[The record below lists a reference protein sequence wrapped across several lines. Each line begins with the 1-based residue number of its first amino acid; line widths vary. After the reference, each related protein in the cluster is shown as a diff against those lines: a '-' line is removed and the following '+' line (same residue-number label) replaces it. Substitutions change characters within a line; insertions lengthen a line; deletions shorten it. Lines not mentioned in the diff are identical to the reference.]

1 MKRTTKLISG
11 AIAIASLSATPL
23 MADSASFAGPY
34 IGVQGSA
41 IGVEMDGNHNDTTGT
56 VTTGTI
62 GKFALIA
69 GAELGYAYPVNES
82 FLIDIGANYVDG
94 DATITSSSDRASGN
108 DKVTFS
114 IGDHY
119 TIYIAPTVA
128 ISETS
133 SLYFKFGISEADA
146 SASSNVTAPGDLSG
160 ETYAIG
166 SRTMLPSGVFIRTEA
181 GFSEYDKITVSGTT
195 ANANPQTGV
204 STLTKVTAD
213 PTIAFGNVSIGYK
226 F

>member
-1 MKRTTKLISG
+1 MNKSTKMISG
-11 AIAIASLSATPL
+11 AIAIASLSVTPL

-34 IGVQGSA
+34 VGIQGSA

-69 GAELGYAYPVNES
+69 GAELGYAIPVTES

-94 DATITSSSDRASGN
+94 NATITSSSDRAAGN
-108 DKVTFS
+108 EKVTFS

-119 TIYIAPTVA
+119 TYYIAPTVA

-133 SLYFKFGISEADA
+133 SLYFKMGYSEAEA
-146 SASSNVTAPGDLSG
+146 SASSNVTQPGDLEG
-160 ETYAIG
+160 TTYAIG
-166 SRTMLPSGVFIRTEA
+166 SRTMLPSGMFIRTEA
-181 GFSEYDKITVSGTT
+181 GFSEYDKVTVSGTT
-195 ANANPQTGV
+195 ANADPQTGV
-204 STLTKVTAD
+204 STLTSVTAD

>member
-1 MKRTTKLISG
+1 MNKTTKMISG
-11 AIAIASLSATPL
+11 AIAMAGLSAAPL

-69 GAELGYAYPVNES
+69 GAELGYAFPVNDS
-82 FLIDIGANYVDG
+82 FLIDVGASYVDG
-94 DATITSSSDRASGN
+94 SASISSSSDRSAGN

-114 IGDHY
+114 VGDHY
-119 TIYIAPTVA
+119 TVYIAPTVA

-133 SLYFKFGISEADA
+133 SLYFKMGYSEAET
-146 SASSNVTAPGDLSG
+146 SASSNVTNPADLEG

-181 GFSEYDKITVSGTT
+181 GFSEYDKISVTGTT
-195 ANANPQTGV
+195 ANADPQTGV

-213 PTIAFGNVSIGYK
+213 PTIAFGNISIGYK

>member
-1 MKRTTKLISG
+1 MISG
-11 AIAIASLSATPL
+11 AIAIASLSVTPL

-34 IGVQGSA
+34 VGIQGSA

-69 GAELGYAYPVNES
+69 GAELGYAIPVTES

-94 DATITSSSDRASGN
+94 NATITSSSDRAAGN
-108 DKVTFS
+108 EKVTFS

-119 TIYIAPTVA
+119 TYYIAPTVA

-133 SLYFKFGISEADA
+133 SLYFKMGYSEAEA
-146 SASSNVTAPGDLSG
+146 SASSNVTQPGDLEG
-160 ETYAIG
+160 TTYAIG
-166 SRTMLPSGVFIRTEA
+166 SRTMLPSGMFIRTEA
-181 GFSEYDKITVSGTT
+181 GFSEYDKVTVSGTT
-195 ANANPQTGV
+195 ANADPQTGV
-204 STLTKVTAD
+204 STLTSVTAD